1 MRMNHYELLN
11 RQNLNGA
18 EMTKFQLEFP
28 LISQVKMCMTTK
40 TQSSKTKIQ
49 WVDFLIINN
58 I

>member
-1 MRMNHYELLN
+1 MRMNHFELLN
-11 RQNLNGA
+11 KQNLNGA

-28 LISQVKMCMTTK
+28 LISQFKMCRTTK